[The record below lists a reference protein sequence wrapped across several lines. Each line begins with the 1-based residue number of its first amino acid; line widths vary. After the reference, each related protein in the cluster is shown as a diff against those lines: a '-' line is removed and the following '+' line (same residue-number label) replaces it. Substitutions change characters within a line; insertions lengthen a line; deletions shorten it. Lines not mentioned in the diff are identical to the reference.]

1 MNKIVSVVLLMLFV
15 SLNAQIN
22 SGRPSDAEDISDEVA
37 EMSDREFA
45 RYESKARKNKQK
57 SEWII
62 FGILVVGGITY
73 YYLRNKNKK

>member
-1 MNKIVSVVLLMLFV
+1 MNKIISALLLVFFV

-22 SGRPSDAEDISDEVA
+22 SGRPSDAEDISEVA

-45 RYESKARKNKQK
+45 RYETKARKNKQK
-57 SEWII
+57 NEWII

-73 YYLRNKNKK
+73 YYVRNKNEK